1 MEEQQPKESRINS
14 CYYSIILSDYK
25 KNFQNIY
32 NGLNQE
38 QRKAVDVIEGPVLVL
53 AGPGTGKTQ
62 VLTMRVA
69 NILQKTDTPPDAVL
83 ALTFTESGVHAMRE
97 RLLSIIGP
105 TAYYVNIHT
114 FHSFA
119 SEIIKSNPD
128 EFIISAQLE
137 SLSDLERV
145 RIFKEIFDELD
156 LKNIKPFNAPY
167 FYLQTAISKI
177 KDLKREAVDPT
188 EFSNHIEKSKDTL
201 KGTGKLDEKDY
212 LKNIELQKIYILY
225 QEKLKLYGRY
235 DFEDMINF
243 VIDRFKS
250 SPTLLQK
257 YQERYLYFLVD
268 EFQDTNSAQAELLYQ
283 LSSYWDPAP
292 NLFVVGDD
300 DQSIYRFQGA
310 SIENIINFNVKY
322 PDANKIAL
330 VENYRSIQPI
340 LDAAQTVIS
349 KNTLRISN
357 KLDISKDQKSQQSHE
372 SEISISFSEF
382 SSSYTENYFIA
393 SKIKELIDNG
403 IPANEIAVIYRNNA
417 DSIDIADMLS
427 RLGIEYTLE
436 GGENVLQNGIIVRLM
451 HLLRVILKIRVK
463 DEDLDL
469 FTLLNYEFT
478 KIKPLDVLKLSRF
491 ASNRKINFFEA
502 LMHPELKTAGIEN
515 LDAMTDFHQ
524 KIVSWNKACGT
535 ITISELI
542 EKVMEESGYLNWI
555 LSQPAN
561 YEYLNKLNSFLSEVK
576 RLNYTNRELNL
587 AEFLNYVDLMI
598 DNNIPINEETIY
610 IEKNAV
616 RLMTAHKSKGLE
628 FKYVFIPKFIDKKW
642 SNTISRDLIKLPNSI
657 LSTIQQFTKAD
668 TPKGAGEK
676 VHQEE
681 DDRRLFFVVLT
692 RTKDH
697 IYITSAKNY
706 QTNTFQRE
714 GIPSMF
720 YYELPQDNIE
730 IIDSTL
736 YEQDIRELLKEL
748 IKPAPT
754 DIKIETDE
762 ADFLKH
768 SLIDFK
774 LSASSLNSYL
784 DCAYKFKLEF
794 LFKTP
799 SPKVRALILGIAVH
813 KALEMAYKELKEN
826 RIPSYEYIKEEFI
839 KELKNELLSEKEFK
853 EIETEGISILKIYY
867 ETYKEEFSKSAKDIL
882 FLEKFF
888 GWGWSK
894 PILDNS
900 IHLQGKVDKIIS
912 LNPADKTIKIV
923 DYKTGK
929 PHSRNEILGKTKY
942 ADMGQYRQLLFYK
955 LLLELDKSF
964 QYKVHQIELDYI
976 GNRTIKPKREIF
988 TIEEKDL
995 ENLKNTIRDVYKSIN
1010 ELKFERTK
1018 NYKICENC
1026 KFKFHC
1032 WPDGI
1037 PQTANSESDPTSG
1050 STSTEQL
1057 GLSI

>member
-1 MEEQQPKESRINS
+1 MSGLNE
-14 CYYSIILSDYK
+14 
-25 KNFQNIY
+25 NFQKIY
-32 NGLNQE
+32 TGLNPE

-69 NILQKTDTPPDAVL
+69 NILQKTDTPPDAIL
-83 ALTFTESGVHAMRE
+83 ALTFTESGVRAMRE

-105 TAYYVNIHT
+105 TAYYVSIHT
-114 FHSFA
+114 FHSFS
-119 SEIIKSNPD
+119 SEIIRANPD
-128 EFIISAQLE
+128 EFIISSQLE
-137 SLSDLERV
+137 ALSDLERV

-177 KDLKREAVDPT
+177 KDLKREAVDLK
-188 EFSNHIEKSKDTL
+188 EYLKHIEASKD
-201 KGTGKLDEKDY
+201 KFDEKDY
-212 LKNIELQKIYILY
+212 LKNIELQKIYSLY
-225 QEKLKLYGRY
+225 LEKLKLYGRY

-243 VIDRFKS
+243 VIDRFKT
-250 SPTLLQK
+250 SPALLQK

-283 LSSYWDPAP
+283 LSSFWDPTP

-310 SIENIINFNVKY
+310 SIENIVTFNEKY
-322 PDANKIAL
+322 PDAVKVAL

-340 LDAAQTVIS
+340 LDVAQRVIG
-349 KNTLRISN
+349 KNSQRISSRLN
-357 KLDISKDQKSQQSHE
+357 ISKDQKSQQSHE
-372 SEISISFSEF
+372 SEISVSFCEF

-393 SKIKELIDNG
+393 TKIKELIDNG
-403 IPANEIAVIYRNNA
+403 IPGNEIAVIYRNNS
-417 DSIDIADMLS
+417 DSTDIADMLS
-427 RLGIEYTLE
+427 RLGVEYTLE

-451 HLLRVILKIRVK
+451 HLLRVVQKARIK

-491 ASNRKINFFEA
+491 ASSHKINFFEA
-502 LMHPELKTAGIEN
+502 LDHKELKTVGLEN
-515 LDAMTDFHQ
+515 FEALSNFYQ
-524 KIVSWNKACGT
+524 KIVSWNESCSTCT
-535 ITISELI
+535 ITELI
-542 EKVMEESGYLNWI
+542 ETIMEESGYLNWI

-576 RLNYTNRELNL
+576 RLNYTNRELKL
-587 AEFLNYVDLMI
+587 EEFLNYIDLMVA
-598 DNNIPINEETIY
+598 NNISINEETIY

-642 SNTISRDLIKLPNSI
+642 SNTVSRDLIKLPTTI
-657 LSTIQQFTKAD
+657 LSTIQQFTKLE
-668 TPKGAGEK
+668 EK
-676 VHQEE
+676 LHDEE

-692 RTKDH
+692 RAKDH

-720 YYELPQDNIE
+720 YHELPQDNIE
-730 IIDSTL
+730 II
-736 YEQDIRELLKEL
+736 EAAQFEKNIEELLKQL
-748 IKPAPT
+748 IKPAPDNT
-754 DIKIETDE
+754 KIEADE
-762 ADFLKH
+762 EAFLKH
-768 SLIDFK
+768 SLKDFK

-784 DCAYKFKLEF
+784 ECEYKFKLEF

-799 SPKVRALILGIAVH
+799 APKIRALVLGIAVH
-813 KALEMAYKELKEN
+813 KALEMAHKELKEG
-826 RIPSYEYIKEEFI
+826 RIPTYEYMVQEFKAELK
-839 KELKNELLSEKEFK
+839 KELLTEKEYK
-853 EIETEGISILKIYY
+853 EIEDEGLSVLKIYY
-867 ETYKEEFSKSAKDIL
+867 DTYRDELSSPSKNIL

-894 PILDNS
+894 PLLDGT

-912 LNPADKTIKIV
+912 LNPADKTIKVV

-929 PHSRNEILGKTKY
+929 PHTRNEILGNTKY
-942 ADMGQYRQLLFYK
+942 ADPSQYRQLLFYK

-964 QYKVHQIELDYI
+964 GYKVHEIELDYI
-976 GNRTIKPKREIF
+976 GNRTLKPKREVF
-988 TIEEKDL
+988 TIEERDL
-995 ENLKNTIRDVYKSIN
+995 ENLKATIRNVYGSIQI
-1010 ELKFERTK
+1010 LKFDRTK
-1018 NYKICENC
+1018 NYRICEDC
-1026 KFKFHC
+1026 KFRYHC

-1037 PQTANSESDPTSG
+1037 PQVTKEEESSEKP
-1050 STSTEQL
+1050 TEQL
-1057 GLSI
+1057 VLSL